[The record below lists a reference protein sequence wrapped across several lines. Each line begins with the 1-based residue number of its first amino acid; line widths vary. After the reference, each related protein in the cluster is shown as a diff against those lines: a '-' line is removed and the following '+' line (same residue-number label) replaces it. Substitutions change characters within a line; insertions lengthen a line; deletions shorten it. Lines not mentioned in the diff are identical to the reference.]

1 MNRISY
7 RTAIAALALV
17 GAAPA
22 PAQLSDLAGGAGGLL
37 GGVLPNIG
45 STTAGNAAG
54 VLSYCMKNKLLRATN
69 ANSVL
74 GQLTGK
80 PGVKESK
87 GFSLGRTGTLQ
98 MEDSTL
104 PLAGLK
110 SKVKAKVCDLV
121 LNHATSLL

>member
-7 RTAIAALALV
+7 RTAIAALVLV

-45 STTAGNAAG
+45 SATAGNAAG